1 MRLVFAAVDSRV
13 TWYVVRASGLV
24 LWLMCAAAIL
34 WGLVLSTRTVRRRG
48 MPAWLA
54 DLHSFLGTL
63 ALVFCAVHLGAL
75 GLDRFVDFGWRELF
89 VPFASRWRPGAVAWG
104 IVAMYLL
111 VAVQVTSWLRR
122 RLPRRVW
129 HGVHLTSFVIF
140 VTGSIHGI
148 TAGAD
153 RTNRLVIWGFV
164 AISALVTGM
173 TIARFARPT
182 GRQGRRELSLNLDA
196 SIGRYRSP

>member
-1 MRLVFAAVDSRV
+1 MSAVLAAVDSRV

-24 LWLMCAAAIL
+24 LWLICAAAIL

-63 ALVFCAVHLGAL
+63 ALVFCAVHVGAL

-89 VPFASRWRPGAVAWG
+89 VPFASTWRPGAVAWG

-129 HGVHLTSFVIF
+129 HGVHLTSFVVF
-140 VTGSIHGI
+140 VAGSIHGV

-153 RTNRLVIWGFV
+153 RTNRLVVWGFV
-164 AISALVTGM
+164 AVSALVTGM
-173 TIARFARPT
+173 TIARFTRRP
-182 GRQGRRELSLNLDA
+182 GGQRRRELSLNLDA
-196 SIGRYRSP
+196 SIGRYPSP

>member
-1 MRLVFAAVDSRV
+1 MSAVLGAVDSRV

-24 LWLMCAAAIL
+24 LWLICAAAII

-63 ALVFCAVHLGAL
+63 ALVFCAVHVVAL
-75 GLDRFVDFGWRELF
+75 ALDRFVDFGWRELF
-89 VPFASRWRPGAVAWG
+89 VPFASSWRPGAVAWG

-111 VAVQVTSWLRR
+111 VAVQVTSWMRR

-140 VTGSIHGI
+140 MSGSIHGI

-153 RTNRLVIWGFV
+153 RTNRLVVWGFV
-164 AISALVTGM
+164 AVTALVAGL
-173 TIARFARPT
+173 TITRFVTPRRPV
-182 GRQGRRELSLNLDA
+182 RHRVLNLDA
-196 SIGRYRSP
+196 RAGR